1 MLPVSKFAYSWLCS
15 STSSERMATLPNKR
29 ARNAYDDVI
38 HSDHEVPPAN
48 LNKDHQYFLLYSI
61 SGCTVYPSHPSLH
74 HFIHHSIT
82 SCTHH
87 SITSS
92 THPSITS
99 STHHSITSSTHQSI
113 TSSTHQSIT
122 SSTHQSITS
131 STHQSITSSTHQSIT
146 SSTHQSI
153 TSSTTPFIRFQ
164 HNFKLVTEHLMQEPL
179 KWLPLMLAIDG

>member
-29 ARNAYDDVI
+29 TRNAYDDVI

-82 SCTHH
+82 SCTHP

-122 SSTHQSITS
+122 SSTQSIY
-131 STHQSITSSTHQSIT
+131 
-146 SSTHQSI
+146 
-153 TSSTTPFIRFQ
+153 PFIHPSIYHFIHPSIHHFIHHSIHQ
-164 HNFKLVTEHLMQEPL
+164 IP
-179 KWLPLMLAIDG
+179 A